1 MYLHAA
7 IKTGRERMEF
17 ETDNLKEKMYS
28 WLVSEI
34 RDAEASGI
42 NIEVDGVRYSLKDT
56 DKLRNVME
64 NHYYMKSYIGDD
76 NGKIVQIN
84 FEQIIS
90 M

>member
-7 IKTGRERMEF
+7 IKNRGERMEF

>member
-1 MYLHAA
+1 MYLYAA